1 MLNHADRIDWMPTRR
16 ANRAMAKVEYTAAE
30 ANAGWIARALAWAAS
45 LVASLDAS
53 VTTHR
58 HRHAH

>member
-30 ANAGWIARALAWAAS
+30 ANAGWIARALAWRRAS
-45 LVASLDAS
+45 SLRS
-53 VTTHR
+53 TLP
-58 HRHAH
+58 